1 MSVQLPKIR
10 NNFQSARFDPIYFD
24 SRKLRTRC
32 GNRQRSRDRVARS
45 CFSNDH
51 GWSARS
57 RMENGQIS
65 FVFYRR
71 PAPLFFGA
79 SRAFSASAFRIVSR
93 PFRLYSLDCFAPLSL
108 LLVEVSRTFSAFAL
122 RIVLARLSLSS
133 ASRIVS
139 RVFPPQFLRLSLLT
153 FESSL
158 APCSSVLRIVSRPLR
173 LYSLDCLARL
183 SLLLVEVSRGFSALL
198 LGLSSRVSS
207 LCFSDCLVCPSLLL
221 FGSSLA
227 PLS

>member
-1 MSVQLPKIR
+1 
-10 NNFQSARFDPIYFD
+10 
-24 SRKLRTRC
+24 
-32 GNRQRSRDRVARS
+32 
-45 CFSNDH
+45 
-51 GWSARS
+51 
-57 RMENGQIS
+57 MENGQIS